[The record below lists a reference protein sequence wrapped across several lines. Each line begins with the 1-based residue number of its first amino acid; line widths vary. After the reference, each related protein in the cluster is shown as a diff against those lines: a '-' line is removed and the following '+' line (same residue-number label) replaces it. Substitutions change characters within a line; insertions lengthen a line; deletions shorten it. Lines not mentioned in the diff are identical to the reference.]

1 LNLLTLG
8 LASAF
13 VGIWASAFTAAR
25 VVALEAPPLWSL
37 GIRFAI
43 CVPLLALIVW
53 AVRAPWPARAD
64 MPRVLAMGVFGLGG
78 YLACAWVASAHI
90 ASGLV
95 ALLCATTPIFV
106 ALGERI
112 WRGVR
117 LSRGAWAGL
126 ALGWSGVALLA
137 APRAMGQGLD
147 GFGIALAL
155 CAALSQALGMLIL
168 APARGRIAPWSA
180 NLWQTC
186 AGAVL
191 VLALAIALE
200 APPGPEH
207 SLAGWAAFGW
217 SVLVVGLLAY
227 FLYFTL
233 LSRLGATGA
242 AALQLLAPPV
252 AALIGWLGLA
262 EVLRLTDILGG
273 CVTLLGLWLL
283 LRRPSAPRPG

>member
-1 LNLLTLG
+1 MRLLTLG
-8 LASAF
+8 LSAAF
-13 VGIWASAFTAAR
+13 IGIWASAFNAAR
-25 VVALEAPPLWSL
+25 VVALEAPPLWAL

-43 CVPLLALIVW
+43 CVPILVLIVL
-53 AVRAPWPARAD
+53 ATRAPIPARAD

-90 ASGLV
+90 SSGLV

-106 ALGERI
+106 ALGERL
-112 WRGVR
+112 WRGVQ
-117 LSRGAWAGL
+117 LPGAAWLGL

-137 APRAMGQGLD
+137 APRAMGHGLD
-147 GFGIALAL
+147 ALGIGLAL

-191 VLALAIALE
+191 VLGLAVVFE
-200 APPGPEH
+200 APPGLEY
-207 SLAGWAAFGW
+207 SAIGWGAFVW

-242 AALQLLAPPV
+242 ASLQLLAPPV
-252 AALIGWLGLA
+252 AALIGWLGLG
-262 EVLRLTDILGG
+262 ETLRLTDILGG

-283 LRRPSAPRPG
+283 LRR

>member
-1 LNLLTLG
+1 MNLLTLA
-8 LASAF
+8 LSAAF
-13 VGIWASAFTAAR
+13 IGIWASAFTAAR
-25 VVALEAPPLWSL
+25 IVALETPPLWAL

-43 CVPLLALIVW
+43 CVPLLALIVL
-53 AVRAPWPARAD
+53 ATRAPMPARPD

-90 ASGLV
+90 SSGLV

-106 ALGERI
+106 ALGERL
-112 WRGVR
+112 WRGVQ
-117 LSRGAWAGL
+117 LPSAAWLGL
-126 ALGWSGVALLA
+126 GLGWTGVALLA
-137 APRAMGQGLD
+137 APRAMGHGLD
-147 GFGIALAL
+147 ALGIGLALA
-155 CAALSQALGMLIL
+155 AALSQALGMLIL

-191 VLALAIALE
+191 VLALAVTLE
-200 APPGPEH
+200 SPPGLEH
-207 SLAGWAAFGW
+207 SFAGWAAFTW

-233 LSRLGATGA
+233 LGRLGPTGA
-242 AALQLLAPPV
+242 ASLQLLAPPV
-252 AALIGWLGLA
+252 AALIGWIGLG

-273 CVTLLGLWLL
+273 CITLLGLWLL
-283 LRRPSAPRPG
+283 LRR